1 VSDPAQGGYAP
12 AYPTDQP
19 PPPAPKQGNGLAVA
33 ALIFGIIGASV
44 IGLIFGILGLRKA
57 KQTGT
62 GKGMA
67 VTGLVLS
74 ILWLIAQIV
83 LVIAIAAGLSF
94 LSSKQNDPGCVAYR
108 SIVESSAITDPG
120 SFGSISSQLR
130 DAAAKSEDADAKAA
144 IAALA
149 DDFDALLAAVES
161 GNVPPN
167 LEADLTAHEETAN
180 SACGYL
186 TVDE

>member
-1 VSDPAQGGYAP
+1 VSDPVPGGYAP

-19 PPPAPKQGNGLAVA
+19 PAAAPKQGNGLAVA
-33 ALIFGIIGASV
+33 ALIFGIIGAS
-44 IGLIFGILGLRKA
+44 ILGLIFGILGLRKA

-67 VTGLVLS
+67 ATGLVLS
-74 ILWLIAQIV
+74 ILWLIAQIALIV
-83 LVIAIAAGLSF
+83 AIAAGVGF
-94 LSSKQNDPGCVAYR
+94 LASKQNDPGCVAYR
-108 SIVESSAITDPG
+108 AVVESPAIADPG
-120 SFGSISSQLR
+120 SFGSISTQLR

-167 LEADLTAHEETAN
+167 LEADLTAHEEAAN
-180 SACGYL
+180 SACGYV